1 MKDNKI
7 IIALLLII
15 IVLLVVFGMMY
26 INPTTNAKIGTK
38 ITVTS
43 NSTLHDGDSFS
54 IALTDVNS
62 TPLAN
67 QTVNIT
73 IIDANG
79 AKNQQQVK
87 TDGMG
92 NGILQLNGLTPGEYT
107 FNVTYGGNDNYSS
120 SNITQKIEI
129 KEIVKETT
137 QSVSSSPYNTKPVYD
152 GHTLCY
158 KDGIRGVYSKSG
170 EFFPDEG
177 QFYS

>member
-1 MKDNKI
+1 MEDHKI

-15 IVLLVVFGMMY
+15 IALLVAFGVMI
-26 INPTTNAKIGTK
+26 INPANAKIDTK
-38 ITVTS
+38 LTVTS
-43 NSTLHDGDSFS
+43 NTTLHDGDSFS
-54 IALTDVNS
+54 FVLTDLNG
-62 TPLAN
+62 TPITN

-79 AKNQQQVK
+79 GKNPQQVK

-92 NGILQLNGLTPGEYT
+92 NGILQLNGLTPGEYI
-107 FNVTYGGNDNYSS
+107 FNVTYGGNDNYSA

-152 GHTLCY
+152 GRTTCY

-170 EFFPDEG
+170 EFFADEG
-177 QFYS
+177 QFYQ